1 MNAAALAN
9 FYKKFSC
16 KLVGLAIFFYIP
28 AILLVVASIPFSNN
42 SVVNVQFSNFN
53 DLSIGNIQGVTQVSV
68 SLSTYYI
75 VLPNLNDELHNSHI

>member
-9 FYKKFSC
+9 FYKNFDR

-53 DLSIGNIQGVTQVSV
+53 DLSIGNIQGMMQVSV
-68 SLSTYYI
+68 SLSTYY
-75 VLPNLNDELHNSHI
+75 VVPPNLNDELRNSCI